1 MSGSPQDM
9 ESNHAMECKFQAN
22 KLCLKRVVELKP
34 ILYTDIRYP

>member
-22 KLCLKRVVELKP
+22 KALSLKGSRIETNVVC
-34 ILYTDIRYP
+34 